1 MDTFLKIELKLL
13 LKMTN
18 LKLREVKNKIQI
30 FVVIVFFTYFTSIG
44 GFNRAKNFVINKNLK
59 RIASSSIYSFAI
71 DVTSNGSIG

>member
-44 GFNRAKNFVINKNLK
+44 GFSRAKNFVINKNLK
-59 RIASSSIYSFAI
+59 PIASSSIYSFAS
-71 DVTSNGSIG
+71 DVTSNGLIG